1 MNVMLKLIS
10 AAAGIFV
17 LLTSFAF
24 ADQKPNPLPSDSRI
38 KQFVYNEN
46 TVYRLDLHLKAI
58 TSVQFARGEEVK
70 SILIGDSA
78 SWEVVRLKSGNVI
91 SIKPRVAN
99 ALSNLTIYT
108 DRRVYTFELRTVGNI
123 RSGHKSARNQN
134 YRTTFVY
141 PASSQVQEFSG
152 VGGDGGK
159 NYNYFAAGQGTFKP
173 IEVFDNGK
181 QTFFKFAPN
190 APRPAIFKV
199 DSKGKESLVNVRSN
213 GDVIIVDSVNNL
225 WTVRIG
231 DEALCVA
238 DGDAIKKLPYR
249 LRRTVGL
256 S

>member
-1 MNVMLKLIS
+1 MSKVLIIALGLITLFMS
-10 AAAGIFV
+10 PS
-17 LLTSFAF
+17 L
-24 ADQKPNPLPSDSRI
+24 ADQKPSPLPSDSRI
-38 KQFVYNEN
+38 KQFVYSEN

-78 SWEVVRLKSGNVI
+78 SWEVVRLKAGNVI

-108 DRRVYTFELRTVGNI
+108 DRRVYTFELRTVGDI
-123 RSGHKSARNQN
+123 RSGHRSARNQN

-152 VGGDGGK
+152 AGGSSGK
-159 NYNYFAAGQGTFKP
+159 NYDYFAAGQGKFKP
-173 IEVFDNGK
+173 TEVFDNGK
-181 QTFFKFAPN
+181 QTFFKFNPN

-199 DSKGKESLVNVRSN
+199 DSEGRESLVNLRSN
-213 GDVIIVDSVNNL
+213 GNVVIVDSVNNL

-238 DGDAIKKLPYR
+238 SGEAIKTLPYR
-249 LRRTVGL
+249 LRKTVGL
-256 S
+256 SS

>member
-1 MNVMLKLIS
+1 MLRVISLAVGLIALVS
-10 AAAGIFV
+10 SLA
-17 LLTSFAF
+17 L
-24 ADQKPNPLPSDSRI
+24 ADQKPSALPSDSRI

-91 SIKPRVAN
+91 SIKPRVAK

-108 DRRVYTFELRTVGNI
+108 DRRVYTFELRTVGDI
-123 RSGHKSARNQN
+123 RSDHRSGRNQN

-159 NYNYFAAGQGTFKP
+159 NYNYFAAGQGRFKP
-173 IEVFDNGK
+173 VEVFDNGK

-199 DSKGKESLVNVRSN
+199 DSKGKESLVNVRAN
-213 GDVIIVDSVNNL
+213 GNVMIVDSVNSL

-238 DGDAIKKLPYR
+238 DGDAIKTLPRR